1 MTNKLTEQEKRFDKE
16 FGDSEFYQLP
26 HNVSETLGYSSRG
39 EVYKGKAIDSNDFKV
54 FLADEIARAER
65 KAVED
70 FVDYATIRDKGT
82 IKIIDE
88 VNDYLHTTK
97 YYYLAINKKGEK

>member
-1 MTNKLTEQEKRFDKE
+1 MTNKLTKQQEKGYPKSSKIVQKIIDE
-16 FGDSEFYQLP
+16 FP
-26 HNVSETLGYSSRG
+26 GYTFSGMDDIDRHH
-39 EVYKGKAIDSNDFKV
+39 AIPWITKTV
-54 FLADEIARAER
+54 ADEIARAER

>member
-1 MTNKLTEQEKRFDKE
+1 MTNKLTTEQEKRFDFCIHDGQVYDYE
-16 FGDSEFYQLP
+16 DNEI
-26 HNVSETLGYSSRG
+26 TLL
-39 EVYKGKAIDSNDFKV
+39 VKD

-70 FVDYATIRDKGT
+70 FVDYATIRNKGT
-82 IKIIDE
+82 IKVIDE

>member
-1 MTNKLTEQEKRFDKE
+1 MTNKLTEQQEKRFADE
-16 FGDSEFYQLP
+16 FDWREYQFDGANYVP
-26 HNVSETLGYSSRG
+26 TSGVKQH
-39 EVYKGKAIDSNDFKV
+39 
-54 FLADEIARAER
+54 LADEIARAER

-97 YYYLAINKKGEK
+97 YYYLAINKKGEQC